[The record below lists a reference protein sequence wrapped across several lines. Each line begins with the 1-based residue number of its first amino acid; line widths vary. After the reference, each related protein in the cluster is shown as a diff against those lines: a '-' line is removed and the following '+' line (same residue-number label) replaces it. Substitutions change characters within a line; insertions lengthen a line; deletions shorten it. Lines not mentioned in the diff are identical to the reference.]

1 MLVLGLANTRL
12 KDFYDIWIL
21 ARTHGFKD
29 ERFAQ
34 AFAEKARN
42 IQAER

>member
-21 ARTHGFKD
+21 ARTLGFKD